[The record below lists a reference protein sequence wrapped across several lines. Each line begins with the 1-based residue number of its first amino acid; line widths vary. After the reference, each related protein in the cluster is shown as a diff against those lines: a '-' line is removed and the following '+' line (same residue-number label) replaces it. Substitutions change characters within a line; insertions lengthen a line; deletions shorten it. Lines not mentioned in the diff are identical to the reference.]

1 MPVLADKQ
9 ELFYFN
15 TVLTLHIVWKICYE
29 RCMKGTERDRE
40 RERRERERESQGN
53 PCCQSVLI
61 VIKVKE

>member
-29 RCMKGTERDRE
+29 RWMKGTERE
-40 RERRERERESQGN
+40 RERERERESQGN
-53 PCCQSVLI
+53 PCCQSVFIL
-61 VIKVKE
+61 IKVKE